1 MRDSS
6 QTMSKKKETKNSIVY
21 ANSSSDWCK
30 GIYVQR
36 DLFPDGNIPEYIVV
50 SVASAAK
57 RPPSGPI
64 TA

>member
-36 DLFPDGNIPEYIVV
+36 DLFPDGIIPEHIVV
-50 SVASAAK
+50 SIALPGTSPAA
-57 RPPSGPI
+57 
-64 TA
+64 A